1 MRYFSK
7 LCFFIAVLLLTTPF
21 TSWAQDGGLSEEE
34 EAALQEIITAYER
47 TQNWNTYSAQS
58 LDDSR
63 LALTL
68 VAGEES
74 YNLTDNTQR
83 TVDSAYDV
91 SQSAVQ
97 SQLAQTRTIRETEG
111 RQTLSNLSV
120 RADFD
125 VIGVGNEVYVA
136 GERTANPDDGQN
148 LKFDE
153 YTRVTSTISADMASA
168 QVADLQSQVDVN
180 ELVALRANANLLETA
195 TAVEDLGVMSLRQ
208 YASPVQVYAVEVDPL
223 VGIDVLNIDVDS
235 ILANARLE
243 IVDRD
248 VFNDRLQEES
258 TLTITIFLDAE
269 TGGLVGEQLVL
280 TVDVS
285 LSEADGLNV
294 QRGTS
299 ATFTLAL
306 SYESSVLYFDING
319 EVTIVD
325 PSQN

>member
-7 LCFFIAVLLLTTPF
+7 LCFFIVVLLLVAPF

-68 VAGEES
+68 VEGEES

-97 SQLAQTRTIRETEG
+97 SQLVQTRTIRETEG
-111 RQTLSNLSV
+111 RQTLSNLTV

-148 LKFDE
+148 LEFDE

-235 ILANARLE
+235 ILSNARLE

-258 TLTITIFLDAE
+258 TLIITIFLDAE

-280 TVDVS
+280 TVDVN
-285 LSEADGLNV
+285 LSGEDGLNV
-294 QRGTS
+294 QSGIQ

-306 SYESSVLYFDING
+306 SYESSVLYFGING
-319 EVTIVD
+319 EVTIID